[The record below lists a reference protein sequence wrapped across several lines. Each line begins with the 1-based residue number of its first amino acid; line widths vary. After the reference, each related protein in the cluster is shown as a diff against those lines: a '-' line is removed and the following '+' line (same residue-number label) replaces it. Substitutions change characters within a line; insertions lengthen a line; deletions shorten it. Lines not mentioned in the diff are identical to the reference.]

1 MLISSPGITRTLHQ
15 GEISHLRGESQ
26 ISKIRLHPQTLSQTG
41 LISCARERR
50 VVHLSSPALLVL
62 LNVLSESTSYDRAEP
77 NDLQRS
83 HFILDRNDTWK
94 LLQCLL
100 VRIWERSR
108 LLCYQFTPNLRRSG
122 LPRAW
127 SRRYGTNE
135 SILHART
142 HTHTHTHTHT
152 NLEWAL
158 KHGSHLW
165 LKKESKTKQTN
176 MFYWTTLATLKKNI
190 SASAAFTEVISSR
203 FPQIYSFWFIIHF
216 HQNLLPWYLWC
227 LLP

>member
-135 SILHART
+135 SILHT
-142 HTHTHTHTHT
+142 HTHTHKSGMSLKTWQPSLIKKRKQNKT
-152 NLEWAL
+152 NKYVLL
-158 KHGSHLW
+158 DNIGYF
-165 LKKESKTKQTN
+165 KKE
-176 MFYWTTLATLKKNI
+176 
-190 SASAAFTEVISSR
+190 
-203 FPQIYSFWFIIHF
+203 H
-216 HQNLLPWYLWC
+216 
-227 LLP
+227 